1 MGTVQIYTLK
11 VSGGV
16 RGMQQLVRMREEFK
30 SGGVGPLPLLD
41 LIYDIVELVRVCMEP
56 EYLLRP

>member
-1 MGTVQIYTLK
+1 MRTVQIYTLK

-30 SGGVGPLPLLD
+30 SGGVALPPCPH

>member
-16 RGMQQLVRMREEFK
+16 RGLQQLVRVGEEFK

-41 LIYDIVELVRVCMEP
+41 LNHDIVELVGVCMEP
-56 EYLLRP
+56 KYLLRP